1 VAKETAGTADTL
13 RKPVRKTKSLK
24 LKSRAVCGGVRSRNQ
39 KFKSFEFYAGEDVC
53 KLVSSTCSC
62 FGWIEFIK
70 FEFLAVFMMEIS
82 KRIEHLTDNIDSA
95 CARVGRDPG
104 EVKLVVVTK
113 SVTIDAVKE
122 VIRLGLTDL
131 GENRV
136 QQLRRVS
143 AQIAEFLEEAGE
155 GSALPEKVNWHMI
168 GHLQRNKV
176 RHVLPIASLIHSVD
190 TLRLAEEINASAAK
204 LNLRPEVL
212 LQVNTSNEPQKY
224 GVPVG
229 AAIHLAEQI
238 ETLPNLKLIGL
249 MTMAPLTHNK
259 DVVRACF
266 VRARELFIE
275 MRGEKIVSKEFT
287 ELSMGMS
294 SDYEVAIEEGATILR
309 IGSAIFA
316 G

>member
-1 VAKETAGTADTL
+1 MAKISE
-13 RKPVRKTKSLK
+13 RIESLK
-24 LKSRAVCGGVRSRNQ
+24 G
-39 KFKSFEFYAGEDVC
+39 
-53 KLVSSTCSC
+53 T
-62 FGWIEFIK
+62 
-70 FEFLAVFMMEIS
+70 
-82 KRIEHLTDNIDSA
+82 IDSA
-95 CARVGRDPG
+95 CARVGRDPN
-104 EVKLVVVTK
+104 EIKLVIVTK
-113 SVTIDAVKE
+113 SATIEAIKE
-122 VIRLGLTDL
+122 VVRLGFTNL

-136 QQLRRVS
+136 QQLKRVS
-143 AQIAEFLEEAGE
+143 AQVAEFSQGHD
-155 GSALPEKVNWHMI
+155 GDSAWPKTISWHMI

-176 RHVLPIASLIHSVD
+176 RQVLPIASLIHSVD
-190 TLRLAEEINASAAK
+190 TLRLAEEINTSAAK
-204 LNLRPEVL
+204 LNLCPQIL
-212 LQVNTSNEPQKY
+212 LQVNSSNEPQKY

-229 AAIHLAEQI
+229 AVTHLAEQI

-275 MRGEKIVSKEFT
+275 MCGEKIVGPHFT

>member
-1 VAKETAGTADTL
+1 MPKISERIKRVKETI
-13 RKPVRKTKSLK
+13 
-24 LKSRAVCGGVRSRNQ
+24 N
-39 KFKSFEFYAGEDVC
+39 
-53 KLVSSTCSC
+53 
-62 FGWIEFIK
+62 
-70 FEFLAVFMMEIS
+70 
-82 KRIEHLTDNIDSA
+82 SA
-95 CARVGRDPG
+95 CARVGRDAG
-104 EVKLVVVTK
+104 KIKLIIVTK
-113 SVTIDAVKE
+113 SATLESIKE
-122 VIRLGLTDL
+122 VIHLGFTDL

-136 QQLRRVS
+136 QQLKKVS
-143 AQIAEFLEEAGE
+143 AQIAEYLQG
-155 GSALPEKVNWHMI
+155 GDGDSALPEKVNWHMI

-176 RHVLPIASLIHSVD
+176 RQVLPIASLIHSVD
-190 TLRLAEEINASAAK
+190 TLRLAEEIEASAAK
-204 LNLRPEVL
+204 LKLYPKVL

-229 AAIHLAEQI
+229 AATHLAEQI

-259 DVVRACF
+259 DVIRACF
-266 VRARELFIE
+266 VRARELFVE
-275 MRGEKIVSKEFT
+275 MRGEKIVGQQFT

>member
-1 VAKETAGTADTL
+1 M
-13 RKPVRKTKSLK
+13 TK
-24 LKSRAVCGGVRSRNQ
+24 
-39 KFKSFEFYAGEDVC
+39 
-53 KLVSSTCSC
+53 
-62 FGWIEFIK
+62 
-70 FEFLAVFMMEIS
+70 IS
-82 KRIEHLTDNIDSA
+82 ERIEGVKDTISSA
-95 CARVGRDPG
+95 CARVGRDVS

-113 SVTIDAVKE
+113 SATIEAIEE
-122 VIRLGLTDL
+122 VIHLGFTNL

-136 QQLRRVS
+136 QQLKKVS
-143 AQIAEFLEEAGE
+143 TQIAEFFQRDGD
-155 GSALPEKVNWHMI
+155 SARRQKVNWHMV

-176 RHVLPIASLIHSVD
+176 RQVLPTASLIHSVD
-190 TLRLAEEINASAAK
+190 TLRLAEEINSSAAK
-204 LNLRPEVL
+204 LNLCPKIL

-229 AAIHLAEQI
+229 ATTHLAEQI

-259 DVVRACF
+259 DVIRACF
-266 VRARELFIE
+266 VRTRELFVE
-275 MRGEKIVSKEFT
+275 LRGEKIVGPQFT

-294 SDYEVAIEEGATILR
+294 SDYEVAVEEGATVLR

>member
-1 VAKETAGTADTL
+1 MTKISERIGRVKDTI
-13 RKPVRKTKSLK
+13 
-24 LKSRAVCGGVRSRNQ
+24 N
-39 KFKSFEFYAGEDVC
+39 
-53 KLVSSTCSC
+53 
-62 FGWIEFIK
+62 
-70 FEFLAVFMMEIS
+70 
-82 KRIEHLTDNIDSA
+82 SA
-95 CARVGRDPG
+95 CARLGRDAG

-113 SVTIDAVKE
+113 SATIEAIKE
-122 VIRLGLTDL
+122 VIHLGFTDL

-136 QQLRRVS
+136 QQLKKVS
-143 AQIAEFLEEAGE
+143 AQIAEFLAGA
-155 GSALPEKVNWHMI
+155 GDDSALPEKVSWHMV

-176 RHVLPIASLIHSVD
+176 RQVLPIASLIHSID
-190 TLRLAEEINASAAK
+190 TLRLAEEINASAPK
-204 LNLRPEVL
+204 LNLCPKVL

-229 AAIHLAEQI
+229 AATHLAEQI

-266 VRARELFIE
+266 VRARELFVE
-275 MRGEKIVSKEFT
+275 MRGEKIVSQEFA

-294 SDYEVAIEEGATILR
+294 SDYELAVEEGATILR

>member
-1 VAKETAGTADTL
+1 MIK
-13 RKPVRKTKSLK
+13 
-24 LKSRAVCGGVRSRNQ
+24 
-39 KFKSFEFYAGEDVC
+39 
-53 KLVSSTCSC
+53 VS
-62 FGWIEFIK
+62 E
-70 FEFLAVFMMEIS
+70 
-82 KRIEHLTDNIDSA
+82 RIERIKDTINSA
-95 CARVGRDPG
+95 CARNGREPS

-113 SVTIDAVKE
+113 SATFEAVKE
-122 VIRLGLTDL
+122 VIQQGFTDL

-136 QQLRRVS
+136 QQLKKISTQVD
-143 AQIAEFLEEAGE
+143 EFLSESTGN
-155 GSALPEKVNWHMI
+155 SALPEKVNWHMI

-176 RHVLPIASLIHSVD
+176 RQVLHITSLIHSVD
-190 TLRLAEEINASAAK
+190 TLRLAEEINTSAAK
-204 LNLRPEVL
+204 LKVCPKVL

-229 AAIHLAEQI
+229 AATHLAEQI
-238 ETLPNLKLIGL
+238 ETLPHLKLVGL

-259 DVVRACF
+259 DIVRACF

-275 MRGEKIVSKEFT
+275 ISGEKIVGQHFT

-294 SDYEVAIEEGATILR
+294 SDYEIAIEEGATILR

>member
-1 VAKETAGTADTL
+1 MAKISERLERVKGTI
-13 RKPVRKTKSLK
+13 
-24 LKSRAVCGGVRSRNQ
+24 N
-39 KFKSFEFYAGEDVC
+39 
-53 KLVSSTCSC
+53 
-62 FGWIEFIK
+62 
-70 FEFLAVFMMEIS
+70 
-82 KRIEHLTDNIDSA
+82 SA
-95 CARVGRDPG
+95 CARVGRDPR
-104 EVKLVVVTK
+104 EAKLVVVTK
-113 SVTIDAVKE
+113 SVTIEAIKE
-122 VIRLGLTDL
+122 VIFLGLADL

-136 QQLRRVS
+136 QQLKKVS
-143 AQIAEFLEEAGE
+143 AQVAEFLQRKDGD
-155 GSALPEKVNWHMI
+155 STLPEEVNWHMV

-176 RHVLPIASLIHSVD
+176 RQVLPVASLIHSVD

-204 LNLRPEVL
+204 LNLCPRVL

-229 AAIHLAEQI
+229 ATTHLAEQI
-238 ETLPNLKLIGL
+238 ETLPNLKLVGL

-259 DVVRACF
+259 DVIRACF
-266 VRARELFIE
+266 VRARELFVE
-275 MRGEKIVSKEFT
+275 MRGEKIVGPEFT